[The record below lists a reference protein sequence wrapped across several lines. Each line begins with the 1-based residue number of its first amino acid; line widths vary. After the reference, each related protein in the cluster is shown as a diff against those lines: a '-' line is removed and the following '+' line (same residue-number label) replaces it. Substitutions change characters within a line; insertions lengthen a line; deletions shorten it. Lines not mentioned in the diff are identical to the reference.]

1 MLLDEPIVIDE
12 GVEHLTG
19 KQREALAD
27 HFRWERTHQTGGHQ
41 PAAHDA
47 GVEIVADHVGEPAA
61 RIAPS
66 LGHETDPVA
75 PVRSIFEKL
84 DERLD
89 HRFEQSTEL
98 AAASFRRYRVE
109 EAIAPL
115 VQNGHL
121 PRDDRA
127 YEVDPA
133 AEVVLKGG
141 RVALTGF
148 GRDLLQRHPIEAVLG
163 EEPLRDDDEA
173 LPSAVRR
180 Q

>member
-1 MLLDEPIVIDE
+1 MLLDEAIVVDE

-19 KQREALAD
+19 KQRKSLAD
-27 HFRWERTHQTGGHQ
+27 HLQRKCAHQAGGHQ

-47 GVEIVADHVGEPAA
+47 GVEIVADHVREPAP

-66 LGHETDPVA
+66 LSHETDPVT
-75 PVRSIFEKL
+75 PVRSVIEKL

-89 HRFEQSTEL
+89 HRFEESAEI
-98 AAASFRRYRVE
+98 AAASFRLYRVE
-109 EAIAPL
+109 EAISPL

-121 PRDDRA
+121 PRNDRA
-127 YEVDPA
+127 HEIDPA
-133 AEVVLKGG
+133 SEVILKGR

-163 EEPLRDDDEA
+163 EEPLGDDDEA
-173 LPSAVRR
+173 LPSVVRR